1 MGYKCPPWL
10 QEVIEKMQGRDRG
23 KERGKEEGK
32 KKGKKG
38 GDNTSKVMRPKK
50 WMDHREE
57 HLRRASTLKH
67 ACQET
72 PHGVTVTGLQVK
84 DTV

>member
-1 MGYKCPPWL
+1 VGYKCPPWL

-50 WMDHREE
+50 
-57 HLRRASTLKH
+57 
-67 ACQET
+67 
-72 PHGVTVTGLQVK
+72 
-84 DTV
+84 